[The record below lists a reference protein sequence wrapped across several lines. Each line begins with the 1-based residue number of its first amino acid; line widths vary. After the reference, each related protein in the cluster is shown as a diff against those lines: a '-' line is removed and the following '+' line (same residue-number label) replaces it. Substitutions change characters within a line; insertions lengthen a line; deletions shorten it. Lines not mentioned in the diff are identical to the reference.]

1 MDCGFLS
8 LLWPL
13 SLLSSVVF
21 LYFVEQDWVHYG
33 LLRQIESLPP
43 MPVFVVPVLIILGSV
58 LRIVLEHDLM
68 STSNN
73 CISSLTINPLTFD
86 ILPIKIAI

>member
-33 LLRQIESLPP
+33 LHRQIESLPP

>member
-1 MDCGFLS
+1 MECGFLS
-8 LLWPL
+8 LWPL
-13 SLLSSVVF
+13 SLISSVVF

-58 LRIVLEHDLM
+58 LWIVLK
-68 STSNN
+68 
-73 CISSLTINPLTFD
+73 
-86 ILPIKIAI
+86 IKTRFNVHI